1 MTIHEEL
8 KERHERGVVL
18 MKIARQI
25 VELSA
30 RHDLSIKEFYG
41 VLDIAKEASLN
52 QKIVYGSDSTD
63 TSISKGFS
71 IHL

>member
-8 KERHERGVVL
+8 KERHERGVAL

-41 VLDIAKEASLN
+41 VMDIAKKASLN
-52 QKIVYGSDSTD
+52 QKIVYGSTD

-71 IHL
+71 SHL